1 MMERQG
7 NNSLYINRF
16 SILLAFLALSFSL
29 IFLLP
34 AEPGLNSFDILGI
47 HFEISFQSFVPL
59 LLALVTA
66 SACVWVFF
74 SHPIWQG
81 EKLSLGKISPHL
93 MLPFIA
99 TMILSVVLIQSAR
112 SFSWW
117 VVYFFGYLIVS
128 ILLRAE
134 YVLIDESGN
143 NQTGYSILVISFS
156 FGLFL
161 LLSIALKNSG
171 IRIVAQFIF
180 FLLSSFFVCFRLL
193 SLRTGE
199 NDKFLTAMIAS
210 WLLTQFA
217 VVLHYIFIPP
227 IQYGILLTGLL
238 YCLAS
243 WLSHY
248 QARKKWQQYSES
260 IIMALITIILVVTSS
275 IF

>member
-1 MMERQG
+1 MERVG
-7 NNSLYINRF
+7 NSSLYINRF
-16 SILLAFLALSFSL
+16 SILLAFLALSFAL
-29 IFLLP
+29 LFLLP
-34 AEPGLNSFDILGI
+34 ANPVLNSFDLLGI
-47 HFEISFQSFVPL
+47 QFELSFQSLIPFF
-59 LLALVTA
+59 LALVTA
-66 SACVWVFF
+66 SACVWVYF

-81 EKLSLGKISPHL
+81 EKLSLGKVFPHL

-112 SFSWW
+112 SVSWW
-117 VVYFFGYLIVS
+117 MVYIFGFMIVS

-134 YVLIDESGN
+134 YVLIDEAGTG
-143 NQTGYSILVISFS
+143 QTGYSILVISFS

-180 FLLSSFFVCFRLL
+180 FLLSSFFVSFRLL

-199 NDKFLTAMIAS
+199 NEKFLTAVIAS

-238 YCLAS
+238 YSLTS
-243 WLSHY
+243 FLSLY
-248 QARKKWQQYSES
+248 QKQKKWHQYPEA
-260 IIMALITIILVVTSS
+260 IIMSIVTLILVITSS

>member
-1 MMERQG
+1 MERDG
-7 NNSLYINRF
+7 SSSLYINRF
-16 SILLAFLALSFSL
+16 SILLAFLALSFAL
-29 IFLLP
+29 LFLLP
-34 AEPGLNSFDILGI
+34 ANPVLNSFDILGI
-47 HFEISFQSFVPL
+47 HFELSFQSLIPFF
-59 LLALVTA
+59 LALVTA

-81 EKLSLGKISPHL
+81 EKLNLGKIFPNL

-112 SFSWW
+112 SLSWW
-117 VVYFFGYLIVS
+117 MVYIFGFLIVGV
-128 ILLRAE
+128 LLRAE
-134 YVLIDESGN
+134 YVLIDEAGN

-156 FGLFL
+156 FALFL

-171 IRIVAQFIF
+171 IRIMAQFVF
-180 FLLSSFFVCFRLL
+180 FLLSSFFVSFRLL

-199 NDKFLTAMIAS
+199 NEKFLTAVIAS

-238 YCLAS
+238 YSLAS

-248 QARKKWQQYSES
+248 QAEKKWRQYPEA
-260 IIMALITIILVVTSS
+260 IIMLVVTIILVVTSS

>member
-1 MMERQG
+1 MERDG
-7 NNSLYINRF
+7 NSSLYINRF
-16 SILLAFLALSFSL
+16 SILLAFLALSFAL
-29 IFLLP
+29 IYLLP
-34 AEPGLNSFDILGI
+34 ANPVMNSFDILGI
-47 HFEISFQSFVPL
+47 QFELSFQSFVPF

-66 SACVWVFF
+66 SACIWVFF

-81 EKLSLGKISPHL
+81 EKLNLGKVFPHL

-112 SFSWW
+112 SLSWW
-117 VVYFFGYLIVS
+117 VVYSFGFLIVS

-134 YVLIDESGN
+134 YVLIDEAGN
-143 NQTGYSILVISFS
+143 KQTGYSILVISFS

-193 SLRTGE
+193 SLRPGE
-199 NDKFLTAMIAS
+199 NEKFLTAVIAS

-227 IQYGILLTGLL
+227 IQYGILLCGLL
-238 YCLAS
+238 YTLTS
-243 WLSHY
+243 YLSLY
-248 QARKKWQQYSES
+248 QENKKWQQYPEA
-260 IIMALITIILVVTSS
+260 IIMSIVTIILVVTSS